1 MNPQSSFPEK
11 EKPPP
16 PELICAVI
24 SSAAP
29 GTQTLFIWGQV
40 HIPVWETVAVGSQ
53 QWQAG

>member
-53 QWQAG
+53 QWLAG